1 MFKIDVEKRQ
11 LAAPRL
17 KTQLEIGKEYNDT
30 PWGRKNAYAAMSPF
44 GDSVLRR
51 YAKKYKESLTKGTIS
66 GKVIGGN
73 ELICKTRVIKPNARV
88 KFPNAEEKLFEK
100 FKELRKVGI
109 KVDGNYLQAKMLQ
122 YVEMETGADPEKVKA
137 FKATNPWRKAFCDRY
152 DISLRVQ
159 TNKKSR
165 SAIKR
170 SRIMRNFHWFMMYK
184 APLTYSDRKS

>member
-1 MFKIDVEKRQ
+1 M
-11 LAAPRL
+11 AAPRL

-30 PWGRKNAYAAMSPF
+30 PWGRKNEYAAMSPY

-51 YAKKYKESLTKGTIS
+51 YAKKYRESLTKGSIS
-66 GKVIGGN
+66 GRVIGAY
-73 ELICKTRVIKPNARV
+73 ELKTKTRVVKKNVRV
-88 KFPNAEEKLFEK
+88 KFPDAEEKLFNK

-109 KVDGNYLQAKMLQ
+109 KVDGNYLKAKMLE
-122 YVEMETGADPEKVKA
+122 YVAMETDADPEKVKS
-137 FKATNPWRKAFCDRY
+137 FKATDPWRQGFCDRK
-152 DISLRVQ
+152 DITLRVQ

-170 SRIMRNFHWFMMYK
+170 SRMVRNFHWFMTYK